1 MKPWRE
7 GLTEAVVIALGV
19 ILILAGIL
27 VWALLFFRGTL

>member
-7 GLTEAVVIALGV
+7 GLTKTVIIVLGA

-27 VWALLFFRGTL
+27 VWALLFFRSTL